1 MDTILFFGTF
11 KKVDLYTEK
20 AFVNGYQTFIIKD
33 LQFMIQYTVEET
45 WPIIS
50 YGSNAAE
57 GLNLIGEQEI
67 V

>member
-1 MDTILFFGTF
+1 METFLYFGTF
-11 KKVDLYTEK
+11 KEFDLYTEK
-20 AFVNGYQTFIIKD
+20 AFVNCYQFFIIND
-33 LQFMIQYTVEET
+33 LHFMIHYTVKET
-45 WPIIS
+45 LSIIS